1 MLYIGLD
8 DTDSREGGC
17 TTWLSRRV
25 REAFPDCSE
34 ARPPRLVRL
43 NPNVP
48 WKTRGNAAL
57 ALALDDRGGALALD
71 DALARVERVVRA
83 HARLGTAGT
92 EPGIVVSRRVLDPSL
107 YERAV
112 RGVVSREDALARV
125 EDAGGRALGLAGG
138 RGVIGAAAALAW
150 APRDR
155 TFEAIAYRARE
166 RWGTPRVVPESDV
179 AALES
184 RFPATF
190 DSYDPVEREVVMV
203 PSSPCPVLWGVR
215 AEDARSALDAAA
227 SVGGERAD
235 EIVLFE
241 SNQATDDHLAPATCA
256 GAEPLASAVVDAR
269 VAREPREAGGHVF
282 AEIADASGS
291 LRVAAYAPTRSFR
304 RVVAALAPGDV
315 VRACGGVKTGPDGAR
330 TLALEKLAVV
340 DAARVLRKVGN
351 PACPACGRAMKSA
364 GRRAGYRCRAC
375 GTREGAGAARRLEAA
390 RPAPGWFEVPACA
403 RRHLAKPLKRGL
415 PAFQGTALAGIA

>member
-25 REAFPDCSE
+25 REAFPDFSE

-57 ALALDDRGGALALD
+57 ALALDDGGALALD

-92 EPGIVVSRRVLDPSL
+92 EPGIVVSRRALDPAL

-112 RGVVSREDALARV
+112 RGVVAREDALARV
-125 EDAGGRALGLAGG
+125 EEAGAIALGLAGG

-150 APRDR
+150 APLDR
-155 TFEAIAYRARE
+155 TFEAIAYRERA

-179 AALES
+179 AALEA

-215 AEDARSALDAAA
+215 ADDARSALDAAA
-227 SVGGERAD
+227 SVGGERAA
-235 EIVLFE
+235 EVVLFE
-241 SNQATDDHLAPATCA
+241 SNQGTDDHLAPATCA
-256 GAEPLASAVVDAR
+256 DAQPLASAIVEAR
-269 VAREPREAGGHVF
+269 VVREPREAGGHVF
-282 AEIADASGS
+282 AELADESS
-291 LRVAAYAPTRSFR
+291 ELRIAAYAPTRSFR

-340 DAARVLRKVGN
+340 EPARVLRKLGN

-375 GTREGAGAARRLEAA
+375 GTREGSDAAKRVDAP

-403 RRHLAKPLKRGL
+403 RRHLAKPLKRGEPSRL
-415 PAFQGTALAGIA
+415 P